1 MRAHQRHRSQ
11 RTQNWRGGFNLPK
24 RYLSLQDSRIG
35 YYARL
40 DTGAAAIDQFTGN
53 GSQDGTLTSGATRTN
68 DGGLAYSLD
77 GSNDFIQ
84 LPAITMPTN
93 GLSVVAWVKITANR
107 ATLFSFA
114 AQDANLRVWNVGTT
128 GSRVPYFQV
137 PLSTGYWQTSGGTA
151 LTAGTFTHLAISI
164 DRASSTAKIYV
175 NGVDATPAIS
185 GASTAAWATPTGN
198 PTIGRALNIYSDTL
212 IDDWIFFDRAITATE
227 AAQLATARGA
237 AYEEIAS
244 SAIIMASHMA
254 VLGA

>member
-1 MRAHQRHRSQ
+1 M
-11 RTQNWRGGFNLPK
+11 PK
-24 RYLSLQDSRIG
+24 RYLSIQDARIG

-40 DTGAAAIDQFTGN
+40 DTGAAALDQFTGN
-53 GSQDGTLTSGATRTN
+53 GSQDGTLTNGATRTN

-77 GSNDFIQ
+77 GTNDFIQ

-93 GLSVVAWVKITANR
+93 GLSVAAWVKITANR

-114 AQDANLRVWNVGTT
+114 AQDANLRLWNVGTT
-128 GSRVPYFQV
+128 GARVPYFQV

-151 LTAGTFTHLAISI
+151 LTAGTFTHLAVSI

-175 NGVDATPAIS
+175 NGVDATPTIS
-185 GASTAAWATPTGN
+185 GASTAAWTTPTGN
-198 PTIGRALNIYSDTL
+198 PTIGRALGIYSDTL

-227 AAQLATARGA
+227 ATQLATARGA

-244 SAIIMASHMA
+244 SAIIIASHMA

>member
-1 MRAHQRHRSQ
+1 
-11 RTQNWRGGFNLPK
+11 LPK

-93 GLSVVAWVKITANR
+93 GLSVAAWVKIAANR

-114 AQDANLRVWNVGTT
+114 AQDVNLRVWNVGTT